1 MKFFSR
7 NKEVGQ
13 VRISGNIVNLEKIDI
28 MKALTTIAIERAL
41 LSIGKPV
48 LDKVTVELYK
58 QHRCYIPDC
67 YEHPENLENTLK
79 SIFGYSYNQI
89 VNSIK
94 DELQDHMY
102 DQRILALVR
111 KIER

>member
-1 MKFFSR
+1 MKFFNR
-7 NKEVGQ
+7 KKELRQ
-13 VRISGNIVNLEKIDI
+13 VRIAGNISSLERGDI
-28 MKALTTIAIERAL
+28 MKALTTIAIEKAL

-48 LDKVTVELYK
+48 LDKVAVELYK

-67 YEHPENLENTLK
+67 YEHPENLESILK
-79 SIFGYSYNQI
+79 SIFGDSYSQI

-94 DELQDHMY
+94 DELQDHMQ
-102 DQRILALVR
+102 DQGILALVK